1 MVCATASLFRQ
12 VTVVLGGTARIK
24 GSNSPWPWAMVTVVR
39 GGPVVVRCALALGV
53 ALRFAKSVVPRTA
66 PRIPPT
72 TRSKTR
78 TTTRPATTTP
88 DRKGALSIKS
98 LLMIK
103 IFYLL
108 GEYVKWL
115 HALT

>member
-1 MVCATASLFRQ
+1 MVCATISLFCQ
-12 VTVVLGGTARIK
+12 VTLVLGCTTRIK
-24 GSNSPWPWAMVTVVR
+24 GSNSSWRWGMVTVVR
-39 GGPVVVRCALALGV
+39 DGTVVVCCALTPGV
-53 ALRFAKSVVPRTA
+53 VARFAKSAAPRT
-66 PRIPPT
+66 PPT

-88 DRKGALSIKS
+88 GRKDALSIKS